1 MGWRKNLLWDMRP
14 PGPLA
19 DSKMVT
25 ETPFLARL
33 DAQTAPETA
42 QHFLLF
48 TKDEHFFHCL

>member
-1 MGWRKNLLWDMRP
+1 
-14 PGPLA
+14 
-19 DSKMVT
+19 MVT